1 MSAEDQE
8 KLRELT
14 SQSWNMELAISG
26 VAMFAI
32 LQLPELLDV
41 LFDNFQYNFKTQ
53 TEGMQG
59 LLPSLAYSMIR
70 ATGNVLFLAF
80 LINFVMRAFWVG
92 LVGLLAVYPS
102 GINYDRLPFMSQFAK
117 AKLAVEFGTLDN
129 YILRLDRRCNI
140 IFALAF
146 QFVFLFIFLGLMY
159 LVTLLVYSVLR
170 PLLPQPVWGM
180 VKIGGAVIMVV
191 YVAMSMILSNKKVM
205 EHPTGTKIHYRYM
218 KFNQYLMM
226 GIHKPSSYISNTFYS
241 HLPQKSVV
249 RTMVIAMCI
258 FMVAFIVEFLN
269 DTARTNPRVSFFTSR
284 HLYSARVDSLF
295 INKNVYDNQRD
306 VTGFVDVAAIQADVI
321 REPYIRLFIAYP
333 KALDTLFTRVAKE
346 PVLSDTLSRLEI
358 RERLAVWRNREVNR
372 LIQITVNDSLYQQPG
387 LLFSQLGE
395 VQQRGFQTVLVP
407 TNMRTGKNMLRVQLV
422 NGGADKPK
430 ELIAIP
436 FWYVPER

>member
-1 MSAEDQE
+1 MSAHDQE
-8 KLRELT
+8 KLRDLT

-41 LFDNFQYNFKTQ
+41 LFDSFQYNFKTQ

-80 LINFVMRAFWVG
+80 LINFVMRAYWVG

-102 GINYDRLPFMSQFAK
+102 GIQYDRLPFMSQFAK
-117 AKLAVEFGTLDN
+117 AKLADDFGSLDG

-140 IFALAF
+140 VFALAF

-159 LVTLLVYSVLR
+159 LMTLLVYSVLR
-170 PLLPQPVWGM
+170 PLLPPPAWEV
-180 VKIGGAVIMVV
+180 VKIGGAVLLVV
-191 YVAMSMILSNKKVM
+191 YVGMSLVLSNKKVM
-205 EHPTGTKIHYRYM
+205 EHPTGTKFHYRYM

-226 GIHKPSSYISNTFYS
+226 GLHKPSSYISNTFYS
-241 HLPQKSVV
+241 NLPQKSVI
-249 RTMVIAMCI
+249 RTMVVAMSL
-258 FMVAFIVEFLN
+258 FMVAFIVEYLN
-269 DTARTNPRVSFFTSR
+269 DISRTNPRVSFFNRR

-295 INKNVYDNQRD
+295 VNTSVYDNLRD
-306 VTGFVDVAAIQADVI
+306 VSGYVDVAAIQADVI

-346 PVLSDTLSRLEI
+346 PVLSDILSRQEI

-372 LIQITVNDSLYQQPG
+372 LLQITVNDSLYAQPD
-387 LLFSQLGE
+387 LLFSQPGE
-395 VQQRGFQTVLVP
+395 LQQRGFQTVLVP
-407 TNMRTGKNMLRVQLV
+407 SNLRTGKNMLRVRV
-422 NGGADKPK
+422 VSGSPEKTR
-430 ELIAIP
+430 EMIAIP
-436 FWYVPER
+436 FWYVPEK